1 MWLNRVW
8 RVPGIRLAWGVVLV
22 CLAGA
27 LLVFAIV
34 HHATESSWRD
44 QIDARVAAAQADISA
59 DIAANQLGVA
69 WNVRATL
76 AEGSG
81 LLYAAL
87 APDGTWLAGNFRP
100 APEVAAHWTGPK
112 TLRGAPDLGLPP
124 HVLAIRG
131 TVLNLPHGER
141 LFIAADASALM
152 TLKSLIARSFLGVF
166 GTIMALGLIISLL
179 IGRATTR
186 RLDGF
191 TRTLHDIVAGDLTQR
206 IALSRHEDEFDRLAR
221 EVNQALARIQQLM
234 ENLRQVTNDISHD
247 LRSPLARLREHLEL
261 SRAQMQDERFRAV
274 CDEAIAQL
282 DQALAIFSALLRLA
296 EIEAGARRARF
307 QTLALTSL
315 LETLVESYEP
325 AMADGGLA
333 LEAQIEPGLQ
343 LLGDRDL
350 INQAIANLLDN
361 ILIHAAGAK
370 TARLSAQRRDGRIDI
385 TLSDDGQGIPAA
397 QRERVMQRFVQLD
410 PTRQAGGYGLGLP
423 LVNAVVALHGGTMMV
438 GASDAGGVR
447 VKLSLP
453 GA

>member
-1 MWLNRVW
+1 M
-8 RVPGIRLAWGVVLV
+8 
-22 CLAGA
+22 
-27 LLVFAIV
+27 
-34 HHATESSWRD
+34 
-44 QIDARVAAAQADISA
+44 
-59 DIAANQLGVA
+59 
-69 WNVRATL
+69 
-76 AEGSG
+76 
-81 LLYAAL
+81 
-87 APDGTWLAGNFRP
+87 
-100 APEVAAHWTGPK
+100 
-112 TLRGAPDLGLPP
+112 
-124 HVLAIRG
+124 
-131 TVLNLPHGER
+131 LNLPHGER

-261 SRAQMQDERFRAV
+261 SRARMEDERFRAV

-307 QTLALTSL
+307 QTLDLTAL

-325 AMADGGLA
+325 AMADCGLA
-333 LEAQIEPGLQ
+333 LQAQIEPGLQ

-361 ILIHAAGAK
+361 ILIHAEGAK
-370 TARLSAQRRDGRIDI
+370 TARLSARRREGEIAI
-385 TLSDDGQGIPAA
+385 TLSDNGQGIPAA
-397 QRERVMQRFVQLD
+397 QRERVMLRFVQLD

-438 GASDAGGVR
+438 GASEAGGVR
-447 VKLSLP
+447 VKLNLP
-453 GA
+453 GI